1 MRRSSLLLLL
11 LLISGYAMAQE
22 PQQKLPGKTRILFLL
37 DGSGSMLG
45 QWENG
50 LRIEIAKQYLGE
62 LVDSLKVNQNL
73 ELALRVYGHQYHS
86 SVQNCEDTRLEVPF
100 KRGNQDRIQ
109 SALSVVKPKGT
120 TPIAYALRQAADDFP
135 QDDNARN
142 IVIILTDGIESCDGD
157 VCDVSLA
164 LQRRNIFLRPF
175 VIGLGMSR
183 EYQEQFGCVGQYFDA
198 GQVSNFRSALAT
210 AIRQSLGRTTVS
222 VELTDRDGRKNE
234 KDVNVTF
241 YNNAIREP
249 AYEFVHYRDRRG
261 RPDSVE
267 IDGVLSYDL
276 VVNTVPP
283 VIRQNI
289 DLDGGRHNVITI
301 AAPQGTLAPRQP
313 GHTEYDKGVK
323 VIVRRAGE
331 EKVLFVQDMQTEKKY
346 LEGTYDLEIL
356 TLPAI
361 RKNGVEIR
369 QGERSEVTIPG
380 PGILDAY
387 ANVTGKGSIYTLPE
401 KGRQRWVAD
410 LNPDTK
416 RHSLALQPGRYKVVF
431 RAENAIGSKYTLIH
445 EVTIRTGSVTTI
457 NLIDP

>member
-1 MRRSSLLLLL
+1 
-11 LLISGYAMAQE
+11 
-22 PQQKLPGKTRILFLL
+22 
-37 DGSGSMLG
+37 MLG

-50 LRIEIAKQYLGE
+50 LRIDIAKQYLGE
-62 LVDSLKVNQNL
+62 LVDSLKVNENL

-100 KRGNQDRIQ
+100 GRGNQNRIQ
-109 SALSVVKPKGT
+109 KALSAVKPKGT
-120 TPIAYALRQAADDFP
+120 TPIAFALKQAAGDFP
-135 QDDNARN
+135 QEDNVRN

-183 EYQEQFGCVGQYFDA
+183 EYREQFSCVGQYFDA
-198 GQVSNFRSALAT
+198 GEVSNFRSALGT

-249 AYEFVHYRDRRG
+249 AYEFVHYRDHRG

-289 DLDGGRHNVITI
+289 DLEGGRHNVITI

-331 EKVLFVQDMQTEKKY
+331 EKVLFVQDMQTDKKY
-346 LEGTYDLEIL
+346 LEGTYDLEFL

-361 RKNGVEIR
+361 RREGVEIK
-369 QGERSEVTIPG
+369 QGESTEVSIPG
-380 PGILDAY
+380 PGILDSY

-401 KGRQRWVAD
+401 KGRQKWVAD
-410 LNPDTK
+410 LDPGKK

-445 EVTIRTGSVTTI
+445 KVTIRTGAVTTI

>member
-1 MRRSSLLLLL
+1 MRRCSLLLALL
-11 LLISGYAMAQE
+11 FISGYVLAQE
-22 PQQKLPGKTRILFLL
+22 PQQKLPRKTRILFLL

-50 LRIEIAKQYLGE
+50 LRIDVAKQYLGE
-62 LVDSLKVNQNL
+62 LVDSLSVNESL

-86 SVQNCEDTRLEVPF
+86 SVKNCEDTRLEVPF
-100 KRGNQDRIQ
+100 DRSNHESIQ
-109 SALSVVKPKGT
+109 TALASVKPKGT
-120 TPIAYALRQAADDFP
+120 TPIAFALRQAADDFP
-135 QDDNARN
+135 QGDDVRN

-157 VCDVSLA
+157 VCEVSLA
-164 LQRRNIFLRPF
+164 LQQRNIFLRPF
-175 VIGLGMSR
+175 VIGLGMNETFR
-183 EYQEQFGCVGQYFDA
+183 EQFGCVGQYFDA
-198 GQVSNFRSALAT
+198 GEVSNFKSALAT

-222 VELTDRDGRKNE
+222 VELTDREGNRNE

-283 VIRQNI
+283 VVRRNI
-289 DLDGGRHNVITI
+289 DLEGGRHNVIAI
-301 AAPQGTLAPRQP
+301 PAPQGTLAPHQP
-313 GHTEYDKGVK
+313 GHTEYAKGVK
-323 VIVRRAGE
+323 VIVRKTGE
-331 EKVLFVQDMQTEKKY
+331 EKVLFVQDMQTDQRY
-346 LEGTYDLEIL
+346 LEGTYDLEFM

-361 RKNGVEIR
+361 RKSRITIR
-369 QGERSEVTIPG
+369 QGEITAITIPG

-387 ANVTGKGSIYTLPE
+387 ANVTGTGSIYTLPE
-401 KGRQRWVAD
+401 SGRQRWVTD
-410 LNPDTK
+410 LDSRTK
-416 RHSLALQPGRYKVVF
+416 RHSMALQPGNYKVVF

-445 EVTIRTGSVTTI
+445 TVTIRTGSVTTI